1 MSKLLIG
8 PFGVHYA
15 KIVDDD
21 GNYIKWASL
30 DEVEHHICKEFN
42 SLNRRGTSIDMS
54 VPYNEK
60 NEAKK
65 LGAHWD
71 PYKKVWYTNQDNPKL
86 DDILVKYPHWISV
99 QAIDYCERHVNTPLV
114 HTNEALEDFRA
125 FQEKHGYRGADHGYD
140 YVSEYEVE
148 EARKKELAEKARK
161 KQEMYEHGKDFFTY

>member
-42 SLNRRGTSIDMS
+42 SLNRRGISIDMS

>member
-30 DEVEHHICKEFN
+30 DAVEHHICKEFD

-65 LGAHWD
+65 LGAQWD
-71 PYKKVWYTNQDNPKL
+71 PYKRVWYTNQDNPKL

-99 QAIDYCERHVNTPLV
+99 QAIDYCERHANTPLV
-114 HTNEALEDFRA
+114 YTNEALEDFRA
-125 FQEKHGYRGADHGYD
+125 FQKKHGYRTDDRDCYL
-140 YVSEYEVE
+140 SEYEVE
-148 EARKKELAEKARK
+148 EAREKELAEKARK
-161 KQEMYEHGKDFFTY
+161 KQEMFEHGKDFFTY

>member
-1 MSKLLIG
+1 MSKILIG

-15 KIVDDD
+15 KVVDDD

-30 DEVEHHICKEFN
+30 DEVEHHLYKELN

-65 LGAHWD
+65 LGAQWD

-86 DDILVKYPHWISV
+86 DDILAKYPHWISV
-99 QAIDYCERHVNTPLV
+99 QAIDYCERHANTPQV
-114 HTNEALEDFRA
+114 HTNEALEDFLA
-125 FQEKHGYRGADHGYD
+125 FQKKHGYRADDRYD

-161 KQEMYEHGKDFFTY
+161 KRVLYEHGKDFFTY

>member
-1 MSKLLIG
+1 MSKILIG

-15 KIVDDD
+15 KVVDDD
-21 GNYIKWASL
+21 GSYIKWASL
-30 DEVEHHICKEFN
+30 DEVEHHLYKELN

-65 LGAHWD
+65 LGAQWD
-71 PYKKVWYTNQDNPKL
+71 PYKKVWYTNHDNPKL
-86 DDILVKYPHWISV
+86 DEMVSAHPNWISV
-99 QAIDYCERHVNTPLV
+99 QAIDYCERHANTPLV
-114 HTNEALEDFRA
+114 HTNEALEDFLA
-125 FQEKHGYRGADHGYD
+125 FQKKHGYRADDRYD

-161 KQEMYEHGKDFFTY
+161 KQELYEHGKDFFTY